1 MAFDVMCVDH
11 FLCFPLF
18 FFFGVFLMVLW
29 VIESFLIF
37 DTVIEEVLREKKN
50 TVISWLIRTQE
61 DIFVS

>member
-1 MAFDVMCVDH
+1 
-11 FLCFPLF
+11 
-18 FFFGVFLMVLW
+18 MVLW

-37 DTVIEEVLREKKN
+37 DTVIEEVLRGKKN

>member
-1 MAFDVMCVDH
+1 
-11 FLCFPLF
+11 
-18 FFFGVFLMVLW
+18 MVLW